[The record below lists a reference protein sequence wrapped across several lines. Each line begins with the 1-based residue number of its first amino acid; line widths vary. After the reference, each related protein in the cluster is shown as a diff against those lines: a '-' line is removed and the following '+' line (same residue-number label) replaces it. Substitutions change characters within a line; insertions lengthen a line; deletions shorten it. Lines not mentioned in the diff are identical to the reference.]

1 MILYSTRRDNDIPI
15 TAIKIPV
22 VGSEIKTGQIGFLT
36 GGIYFGMVKVLEGRG
51 IDFIFFL
58 GLIAFFFLTFFA
70 ITSR

>member
-1 MILYSTRRDNDIPI
+1 MILYITRRDNDITI

-22 VGSEIKTGQIGFLT
+22 CGSEIKTGQIGFLT

-51 IDFIFFL
+51 IDFIFL

-70 ITSR
+70 IIPR